1 MKCPRCGAEMTL
13 DEHRK
18 YGLYMCYECGYME
31 GRNLGEIEK
40 KPTNLEQ
47 MKTVEDDKLA
57 AFIANGLG
65 LSEEKV
71 AAWLSSSEE

>member
-31 GRNLGEIEK
+31 GRNLGEMEK

-71 AAWLSSSEE
+71 AAWLSSEE

>member
-31 GRNLGEIEK
+31 GRNLGELV
-40 KPTNLEQ
+40 TNFDQIKTLEL
-47 MKTVEDDKLA
+47 EALA
-57 AFIANGLG
+57 EFIAKGLE
-65 LSEEKV
+65 LDADKV
-71 AAWLSSSEE
+71 TAWLEEAAE